1 MNFRYLAAASLLTLT
16 LGTGCVRRTTT
27 RDFGLS
33 PRTAPTR
40 PKRPAAL
47 SPDASLRT
55 VFKRQTPGAF
65 NPLSDDQRV
74 QALQGRL
81 KMSPQDLAARL
92 ELGSVYESYRLF
104 DNAFDQY
111 LEALRLSSSDDASA
125 EQAAQA
131 VLGLS
136 RSARASHRTAE
147 AIPLVEAV
155 LKARPAA
162 NTWNELG
169 LLYQEMRDLAASE
182 RAFQE
187 TVDRSPESDRAH
199 NNLGYALALQHKF
212 DEALRQCDEA
222 LRLAPN
228 DAQVLDNFGCVLAEQ
243 GRWTDAATRFGPT
256 ATSNTAPPTSAPP
269 PPTSS

>member
-55 VFKRQTPGAF
+55 VFKRQTQGGF

-74 QALQGRL
+74 QALQARL
-81 KMSPQDLAARL
+81 KANPQDIAVRL
-92 ELGSVYESYRLF
+92 ELGSVYESYRLH

-111 LEALRLSSSDDASA
+111 LEALRLPPSNVANAADTSA
-125 EQAAQA
+125 QRA
-131 VLGLS
+131 VMGLS
-136 RSARASHRTAE
+136 RSARASRRTAE

-155 LKARPAA
+155 LRERPSASA
-162 NTWNELG
+162 WNELG
-169 LLYQEMRDLAASE
+169 LLYQEIRDLAASE
-182 RAFQE
+182 RA
-187 TVDRSPESDRAH
+187 
-199 NNLGYALALQHKF
+199 
-212 DEALRQCDEA
+212 
-222 LRLAPN
+222 
-228 DAQVLDNFGCVLAEQ
+228 
-243 GRWTDAATRFGPT
+243 
-256 ATSNTAPPTSAPP
+256 
-269 PPTSS
+269 